1 MVIEAVRISALEG
14 RVKEAIPDRNKLY
27 SIIAP
32 ERVKVYGEWESS
44 FITELLNERTVSRW
58 ERGKGYLISAQTG
71 TGKSTFIEEVLIPL
85 AQECGKK
92 VLIVVPR
99 EALAIQFRKRIGEKF
114 CPELVRQYTFEG
126 IKRKAEWS
134 NCMIITYQ
142 SLVSSR
148 ARHNLLEEARKFEF
162 VVLDEVHCFMLDALF
177 NVFTQYI
184 LEFLI
189 TKVAQR
195 SKRVYLS
202 ATPEIILDTIAKL
215 EDKMVPDESY
225 WRANEA
231 LTVYCFKRHYDYV
244 SIAFGE
250 KKQTI
255 LDFLKKI
262 GREEKALIF
271 VRSMNQGE
279 ELAEELGSDAVFIT
293 AESKQKEQRSTFDK
307 LMETEQF
314 DGRYLIATS
323 WLDVGVNIRDE
334 KLRYIVSFHLWP
346 ESVIQ
351 MLGRKRS
358 KGKKD
363 RVKLILQLPS
373 KRTVEAKIQELE
385 EENERISILE
395 EGYSGKMVVGP
406 LAEVPF
412 PLYLD
417 GTEGALKYYINVY
430 PKIANNFH
438 IRFLQKLLV
447 YPEDG
452 KFAEHYIVKIV
463 ELFPECQGYENMD
476 RVPPVEDQEI
486 IQYLED
492 AVGKEFTK
500 EEVLDFSDKLLKL
513 LQINRRSDQKDSV
526 PTMILNR
533 AMLTRN
539 IPYEIANLSGEKKK
553 GIWTVRRK

>member
-1 MVIEAVRISALEG
+1 MRVEAVRISPLEEQI
-14 RVKEAIPDRNKLY
+14 KEAIPDRNKLY
-27 SIIAP
+27 SIIEP
-32 ERVKVYGEWESS
+32 ERVKVYGEWDSPYIS
-44 FITELLNERTVSRW
+44 ALLNERTVSRW
-58 ERGKGYLISAQTG
+58 ERGKGYLISSQTG

-148 ARHNLLEEARKFEF
+148 ARQNLLEEARKFEF

-177 NVFTQYI
+177 NVFTQFI
-184 LEFLI
+184 FEFLL

-202 ATPEIILDTIAKL
+202 ATPEIILDNIAKV

-262 GREEKALIF
+262 GKEEKALIF

-293 AESKQKEQRSTFDK
+293 AISKQREQRVIFDR

-351 MLGRKRS
+351 MLGRKRH
-358 KGKKD
+358 KGEKD

-395 EGYSGKMVVGP
+395 ERYIGRIATDL
-406 LAEVPF
+406 LAQLPF
-412 PLYLD
+412 PLYLQS
-417 GTEGALKYYINVY
+417 EGEKMKYQINEY
-430 PKIANNFH
+430 TGKTNRFH
-438 IRFLQKLLV
+438 IRFLQKLLD
-447 YPEDG
+447 YPED
-452 KFAEHYIVKIV
+452 KTFVENYMSMIV

-476 RVPPVEDQEI
+476 RVLPVEEQEI
-486 IQYLED
+486 MQFLEETL
-492 AVGKEFTK
+492 GKEFTK

-533 AMLTRN
+533 AM
-539 IPYEIANLSGEKKK
+539 
-553 GIWTVRRK
+553 

>member
-1 MVIEAVRISALEG
+1 MRVEAVRIPPLEE
-14 RVKEAIPDRNKLY
+14 RIREAIPDVNKLY
-27 SIIAP
+27 SVIEP

-44 FITELLNERTVSRW
+44 YISELLNERTVSRW
-58 ERGKGYLISAQTG
+58 GWGKGYLISSQTG

-114 CPELVRQYTFEG
+114 CPKLVRQYTMDG
-126 IKRKAEWS
+126 IKQKAEWS
-134 NCMIITYQ
+134 NCTIITYQ
-142 SLVSSR
+142 SLVSSGER
-148 ARHNLLEEARKFEF
+148 QNLLKKAREFEF

-177 NVFTQYI
+177 NVYTQYL
-184 LEFLI
+184 LEFLV

-215 EDKMVPDESY
+215 EDEIVPDESY
-225 WRANEA
+225 WKVNEA

-262 GREEKALIF
+262 GKEEKALIF
-271 VRSMNQGE
+271 VRSINQGK
-279 ELAEELGSDAVFIT
+279 ELEEELGSDAVFIT
-293 AESKQKEQRSTFDK
+293 AESKQKEQRVTFDK

-351 MLGRKRS
+351 MLGRKRY

-363 RVKLILQLPS
+363 RVKLILQIPS
-373 KRTVEAKIQELE
+373 KKTVESKIQELE
-385 EENERISILE
+385 GENERISLLE
-395 EGYSGKMVVGP
+395 DRYSGKKVVGP

-417 GTEGALKYYINVY
+417 GTEGILKYYINAY
-430 PKIANNFH
+430 PKLANKFH
-438 IRFLQKLLV
+438 IRFLQKLLD
-447 YPEDG
+447 YSED
-452 KFAEHYIVKIV
+452 KTFAENYMSMVA

-476 RVPPVEDQEI
+476 RVLSVEEQEI
-486 IQYLED
+486 IQYLKD

-500 EEVLDFSDKLLKL
+500 EEVLDFSDQLLKL
-513 LQINRRSDQKDSV
+513 LKIKRRSDQKDSV

-533 AMLTRN
+533 AMSIRN
-539 IPYEIANLSGEKKK
+539 IPYEIDNLSREKKK
-553 GIWTVRRK
+553 GIWKIRRK

>member
-1 MVIEAVRISALEG
+1 MVIEAVRISALEE

-58 ERGKGYLISAQTG
+58 ERGKGYLISSQTG

-114 CPELVRQYTFEG
+114 CPELVRHYTMDG
-126 IKRKAEWS
+126 IKQKAEWS
-134 NCMIITYQ
+134 NCTIITYQ

-148 ARHNLLEEARKFEF
+148 ARQNLLAEARKFEF

-177 NVFTQYI
+177 NVFTQFI
-184 LEFLI
+184 LEFLL
-189 TKVAQR
+189 TTVAQR

-215 EDKMVPDESY
+215 EDEMVPDESY

-231 LTVYCFKRHYDYV
+231 LTVYFFKRNYDYV

-255 LDFLKKI
+255 LGFLKKI
-262 GREEKALIF
+262 GKEEKALIF

-293 AESKQKEQRSTFDK
+293 AISKQREQRVIFDR

-346 ESVIQ
+346 ESIIQ
-351 MLGRKRS
+351 MLGRKRH
-358 KGKKD
+358 KGEKD

-385 EENERISILE
+385 GENERISILE
-395 EGYSGKMVVGP
+395 ERCIGRIATDL
-406 LAEVPF
+406 LAQLPF
-412 PLYLD
+412 PLYLQS
-417 GTEGALKYYINVY
+417 EGEKMKYQINEY
-430 PKIANNFH
+430 TGKTNRFH
-438 IRFLQKLLV
+438 IRFLQKLLD
-447 YPEDG
+447 YPED
-452 KFAEHYIVKIV
+452 KTFVENYMSMIV

-476 RVPPVEDQEI
+476 RVLPVEEQEI
-486 IQYLED
+486 MQFLEETL
-492 AVGKEFTK
+492 GKEFTK

-533 AMLTRN
+533 AMSTRN

-553 GIWTVRRK
+553 GIWTIRRK